1 MARIDDEIRGW
12 SSGQIPD
19 GWFESPPEVTGDREE
34 IMVVGTLPSPKQ
46 ADEATGDEREI
57 AESARIDR
65 FREDTREMRMRI
77 AREAEHRFGR
87 KVSWGAACGG
97 TRKHFTTLGVP
108 VMTRL
113 RLPEREVLDTLMDAG
128 VARSRSEALAWCVRL
143 VGQHESDWLGEL
155 RDAMSKVEEVRS
167 RGPK

>member
-12 SSGQIPD
+12 FSGQIPD

-34 IMVVGTLPSPKQ
+34 IMVVGTLTSPKQ
-46 ADEATGDEREI
+46 ADEAAGDEREI